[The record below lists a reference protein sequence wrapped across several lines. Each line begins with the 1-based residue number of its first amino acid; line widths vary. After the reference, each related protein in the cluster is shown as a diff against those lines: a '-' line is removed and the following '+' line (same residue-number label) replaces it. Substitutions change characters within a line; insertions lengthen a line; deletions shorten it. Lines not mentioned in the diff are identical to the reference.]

1 VTPHRRF
8 RVNLHALT
16 AAEGGRHTPFA
27 ADQQPQSYFRTT
39 DVPGA
44 IDLGEVALVMPGDT
58 VELVVELGKPVAMH
72 TGLGFAVREG
82 GRTVA
87 AGTETELL
95 D

>member
-1 VTPHRRF
+1 
-8 RVNLHALT
+8 
-16 AAEGGRHTPFA
+16 
-27 ADQQPQSYFRTT
+27 
-39 DVPGA
+39 
-44 IDLGEVALVMPGDT
+44 MPGDT